1 MSLQGLLAKF
11 YDVCS
16 QTLGNSFESW
26 GTNFKFNKFGADWL
40 ITMVI
45 QFVLKLQ
52 LEMRNNVYTCIS
64 ICILMTIG
72 MTGAHQ

>member
-26 GTNFKFNKFGADWL
+26 GTSHCKNLANDVYRYTVSIAEILSGKNARACVS
-40 ITMVI
+40 MVLY
-45 QFVLKLQ
+45 LKK
-52 LEMRNNVYTCIS
+52 
-64 ICILMTIG
+64 
-72 MTGAHQ
+72 